1 MRIFKGIFFSTFFLS
16 FWGVAQVEYAR
27 EIMTELCSEEYKGR
41 GYVDNGD
48 SLAADFIAEELK
60 NIGIDPVNKDG
71 YFQEYDLNV
80 NTFPYSIE
88 VKLDDSLLKSGE
100 DYLVN
105 PMSGTAQGI
114 FKVIPINS
122 SNYFTAYGGK
132 VSPEENAKDQII
144 YAFNFTDYKP
154 GDKLNEI
161 RKNAYQIAQFFPVI
175 WVTNQKQMY
184 SVGRFHFNYPIIEID
199 SCAYT
204 ATEEV
209 YLKVNNK
216 YIPKY
221 HSQNVIG
228 KIQGKKKR
236 KYIVF
241 SAHYDHL
248 GMMGTESMFPGAND
262 NASGVAMLLSLA
274 KYYAANKPEYTIYF
288 CFFSGEE
295 AGLEGS
301 KYFVSHPL
309 FKLKRV
315 KFVLNIDIMGG
326 AEDGI
331 TLVNGTKHEEAF
343 AKMAEINTANNYL
356 NKIKKR
362 GPTANSD
369 HYYFSEAGIP
379 SFFVYSMG
387 DVKNYHDV
395 YDTAENTTLGKFD
408 AVESLMKKFLSQYGF
423 KL

>member
-1 MRIFKGIFFSTFFLS
+1 MVLIKGIFLFACFLS
-16 FWGVAQVEYAR
+16 FIGTTQVEYAR
-27 EIMTELCSEEYKGR
+27 EIMTELCSEKYKGR

-48 SLAADFIAEELK
+48 VLAADFIASELK
-60 NIGIDPVNKDG
+60 RLGVEPVNKEG
-71 YFQEYDLNV
+71 YFQDYDLNV
-80 NTFPYSIE
+80 NTFPYPIE
-88 VKLDDSLLKSGE
+88 VKLGDSLLISGE
-100 DYLVN
+100 DYLIN
-105 PMSGTAQGI
+105 PMSGTAQGS
-114 FKVIPINS
+114 FKVVPINS
-122 SNYFTAYGGK
+122 SNYFTTYGGQ
-132 VSPEENAKDQII
+132 VSPDQKTSDQII

-154 GDKLNEI
+154 GEKLNEI

-175 WVTNQKQMY
+175 WVTNAKKMY
-184 SVGRFHFNYPIIEID
+184 SVGRFNLNYPIIEID
-199 SCAYT
+199 SSAYT
-204 ATEEV
+204 SPEEV

-221 HSQNVIG
+221 RSKNVIG

-236 KYIVF
+236 KYVVF

-248 GMMGTESMFPGAND
+248 GMMGTEAMFPGAND
-262 NASGVAMLLSLA
+262 NASGVAMLFSLA
-274 KYYAANKPEYTIYF
+274 KFYAANKPDYTIYF

-343 AKMAEINTANNYL
+343 AKMEEINSTNSLL
-356 NKIKKR
+356 NRVKKR

-369 HYYFSEAGIP
+369 HHYFSESGIP